1 MSRRE
6 ALSAPRGTRR
16 RVGVFYDQ
24 ERFGRFSEG
33 IANFLG
39 TATYLVAQT
48 VLVIVWIVVNIVAVR
63 LRWDPYPFILLNLF
77 FSTQASYAAPL
88 ILLAQNRQADRERA
102 ATDRDRAVNA
112 RTLADTEYLARE
124 IASVRLSVTELTEDR
139 DLGRELRALTESV
152 EALAAKVDGLARDR
166 TADPGT

>member
-1 MSRRE
+1 MSRRDS
-6 ALSAPRGTRR
+6 LSAPRGTRR

-48 VLVIVWIVVNIVAVR
+48 VVVIIWIAINVAAVR

-124 IASVRLSVTELTEDR
+124 LAAVRLSVTELSEER
-139 DLGRELRALTESV
+139 DLGRELRALTEAVQELSGRV
-152 EALAAKVDGLARDR
+152 EAFEQGSREA
-166 TADPGT
+166 

>member
-1 MSRRE
+1 MTGRDD
-6 ALSAPRGTRR
+6 LSAPRGTRR
-16 RVGVFYDQ
+16 RIGVFYDQ
-24 ERFGRFSEG
+24 ERFGRFSEA

-48 VLVIVWIVVNIVAVR
+48 VLVIVWVVVNIAAVK

-88 ILLAQNRQADRERA
+88 ILLAQNRQAERDRAE
-102 ATDRDRAVNA
+102 TDRDRDINA

-124 IASVRLSVTELTEDR
+124 LASVRLAVT
-139 DLGRELRALTESV
+139 DLAEAREIGRELRGLTDAIEELSVRVAALEP
-152 EALAAKVDGLARDR
+152 EA
-166 TADPGT
+166 